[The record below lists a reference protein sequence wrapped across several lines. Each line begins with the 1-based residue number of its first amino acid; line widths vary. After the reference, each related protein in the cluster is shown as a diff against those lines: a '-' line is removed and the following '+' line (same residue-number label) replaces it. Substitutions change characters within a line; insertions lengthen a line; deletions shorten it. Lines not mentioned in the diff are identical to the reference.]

1 MIGRR
6 SLLYLLTAGVL
17 PGACGGS
24 AVATATGPSATAPT
38 SVRRVVV
45 LGDSL
50 AVSPS
55 MAEAFPAHLQH
66 MIDRHGLPWTVVN
79 AGVSGDTTAGGVRR
93 VEGLLTR
100 DVGALVVALGAND
113 GLRGLSTDAVSRNL
127 SVIIETAQASGI
139 AVLLCGMETL
149 PTKGWEYLLAF
160 HRVFPDLASKH
171 GVPLVP
177 FLLSGVALVPEM
189 NGSDGFHPNAT
200 GARRIAE
207 NVWPSLEPLLRASA
221 ARANAFI

>member
-1 MIGRR
+1 MIARR
-6 SLLYLLTAGVL
+6 SLLCLLAASVL
-17 PGACGGS
+17 PTGCE
-24 AVATATGPSATAPT
+24 ATALPTSTGPTGVSEA

-55 MAEAFPAHLQH
+55 PAQAFPAQLQQ
-66 MIDRHGLPWTVVN
+66 MIDREGLRWVVVN
-79 AGVSGDTTAGGVRR
+79 AGINGDTTAGGVRR
-93 VEGLLTR
+93 VEALLTA

-113 GLRGLSTDAVSRNL
+113 GLRGVPTDTVGRNVSA
-127 SVIIETAQASGI
+127 IIQAAQMRDI

-149 PTKGWEYLLAF
+149 PTKGWDYLLAF
-160 HRVFPDLASKH
+160 HRIFPDVALERQ
-171 GVPLVP
+171 VPLVP

-189 NGSDGFHPNAT
+189 NGPDGFHPNAA

-207 NVWPSLEPLLRASA
+207 TSGHLWSLCCV
-221 ARANAFI
+221 